1 MTFNVFGLPL
11 HPLIVHLTVVLIPV
25 VALALIVESVWP
37 RTRRM
42 LRWPTA
48 VGALAAVAVVFVT
61 TRSGDHL
68 SRQLPVNDLIN
79 RHADLGGQ
87 LQYFVV
93 GLAVAAVVLLVL
105 TSPKLADKRTNV
117 VLVVV
122 CVLSVLVSGAAVVQ
136 VVRIGHSGATAAWN
150 GIGDLPAR

>member
-37 RTRRM
+37 RTRRV
-42 LRWPTA
+42 LRWPTV
-48 VGALAAVAVVFVT
+48 VGAVAAVAVVFIT
-61 TRSGDHL
+61 TQAGDHL
-68 SRQLPVNDLIN
+68 SRQLPVSDLIN

-87 LQYFVV
+87 LQYFVI

-105 TSPKLADKRTNV
+105 TSPKLADKRTNI

-150 GIGDLPAR
+150 GVGDLPVR